1 MFVVGGVGVGVG
13 ELIWAKPIVCHES
26 FKFIVLTRL
35 HYNKNIDR
43 PFIVLKLP
51 TNREQVACSDRLS
64 YLMKIILEI
73 TSTWLAVLPQI
84 HFFWLIHQAR
94 SGNKCVDPFL
104 FSKWS
109 YSRAKS
115 NQKQDVSAQIH
126 INQGKAWTNPTL
138 FNLKIE
144 SSFTSLVQQIYFSS
158 HQPNTQYKFDYLL
171 NWWQE
176 PHKTKYIGCCQVV

>member
-1 MFVVGGVGVGVG
+1 MFAVGGVGVG
-13 ELIWAKPIVCHES
+13 ELIWAKPIVCHKS

-51 TNREQVACSDRLS
+51 TNRERVACSDRLS

-73 TSTWLAVLPQI
+73 TSNLAGYSLPNSFLLAYSQS
-84 HFFWLIHQAR
+84 WG
-94 SGNKCVDPFL
+94 GNKCVDPFL
-104 FSKWS
+104 FSKRS

-115 NQKQDVSAQIH
+115 KQKQDVSAQIH

-144 SSFTSLVQQIYFSS
+144 SSFTTNLFLQS
-158 HQPNTQYKFDYLL
+158 PTQYTIQIWLL
-171 NWWQE
+171 IELMTRATQN
-176 PHKTKYIGCCQVV
+176 